1 MPPTLV
7 ISKRRLEANATT
19 RTISEPGGVSMA
31 ENVEFQ
37 DRSAFR
43 EDMNQLLSIDES
55 KTVLLTVDM
64 QREYLDLEVA
74 SSPVLPDEAE
84 RVMKNSKVLLDFAR
98 SRGIPII
105 HVYSTRRSEELDRGF
120 NNAGLAYAK
129 AGRARNLSQL
139 PHVPVSDI
147 PDRLIGSLQSQ
158 VPAILQHP
166 DDMHVTTK
174 KTLDGYQYSDLD
186 MLLSRIYKPETV
198 VLTGINTDT
207 CVYST
212 TFSTANR
219 GYTPIVISD
228 CVASMRGKDSHWMAL
243 ELMSRSIAWVM
254 TVEEFKSKIL
264 AGQEA
269 TKS

>member
-1 MPPTLV
+1 
-7 ISKRRLEANATT
+7 
-19 RTISEPGGVSMA
+19 MA
-31 ENVEFQ
+31 GNKELQ
-37 DRSAFR
+37 DRSAFQ
-43 EDMNQLLSIDES
+43 EDMKQLLRIDER
-55 KTVLLTVDM
+55 KTVVLTVDM

-84 RVMKNSKVLLDFAR
+84 RVLKHAKDLLDFAR

-105 HVYSTRRSEELDRGF
+105 HVYSARRSEELERGF
-120 NNAGLAYAK
+120 NNAGLAYSK
-129 AGRARNLSQL
+129 AGRARKLSQL
-139 PHVPVSDI
+139 PHAPVSDI
-147 PDRLIGSLQSQ
+147 PDRLIGSPQSQ
-158 VPAILQHP
+158 VPASLLHP

-186 MLLSRIYKPETV
+186 MLLGRVFKPETV

-219 GYTPIVISD
+219 GYTPVVISD

-254 TVEEFKSKIL
+254 TVEEFKSKVL
-264 AGQEA
+264 EGQEA
-269 TKS
+269 IKA

>member
-1 MPPTLV
+1 
-7 ISKRRLEANATT
+7 
-19 RTISEPGGVSMA
+19 MA
-31 ENVEFQ
+31 GNKELQ
-37 DRSAFR
+37 DRSAFQ
-43 EDMNQLLSIDES
+43 EDMKQLLRIDER
-55 KTVLLTVDM
+55 KTVVLTVDM

-84 RVMKNSKVLLDFAR
+84 RVLKHAKDLLDFAR

-105 HVYSTRRSEELDRGF
+105 HVYSTRRSEELERGF
-120 NNAGLAYAK
+120 NNAGLAYSK
-129 AGRARNLSQL
+129 AGRARKLSQL
-139 PHVPVSDI
+139 PHAPVSDI
-147 PDRLIGSLQSQ
+147 PDRLIGSPQSQ
-158 VPAILQHP
+158 VPASLLHP

-186 MLLSRIYKPETV
+186 MLLGRVFKPETV

-219 GYTPIVISD
+219 GYTPVVISD

-254 TVEEFKSKIL
+254 TVEEFKSKVL
-264 AGQEA
+264 EGQEA
-269 TKS
+269 IKA